1 MTRSETWLEE
11 HASMSYQTLLE
22 QQIERKL
29 CRALQ
34 VQTDKETKKKP
45 EVTGRNT
52 AREKKI
58 FASFITYSNISKPT
72 PQSNEGCA

>member
-11 HASMSYQTLLE
+11 HASMSYQTLME
-22 QQIERKL
+22 QQIERNL

-34 VQTDKETKKKP
+34 VQPDKETKKKL
-45 EVTGRNT
+45 EVTESNT

-58 FASFITYSNISKPT
+58 VANFITYSNINKPT